1 MRRERE
7 EEEEGDQRR
16 NSPQASNRLSSRGT
30 LPVSAD
36 NGAGVG
42 NQNVRTIT
50 DAI

>member
-1 MRRERE
+1 MEKKKEKEDSSRETS
-7 EEEEGDQRR
+7 
-16 NSPQASNRLSSRGT
+16 SPQASNRLRLS
-30 LPVSAD
+30 PVSAD